1 MALNEQFLKTHFSA
15 ISSVKQSWLYFPG
28 QVFSEKTI
36 RWSTSAPRL
45 PQKELEQEEEEVS
58 GRKVRRWRLNR
69 LQEEGSEDYSSI
81 SLLLS
86 EIKEGLRI
94 NWIPQLR
101 QFPQRSSIDLKYV
114 RLSLQWTE
122 VHSHNPAG
130 CCQSLSAHPLLQGFE
145 PATFHSAPHSPRL
158 CSLKHKVI
166 EQARSRYSAL
176 PELPVAFFR
185 SRPLE
190 LDRSFILFLLS
201 LNQMKTRQPI
211 VIFFSTNTKHEQSWS
226 LG

>member
-1 MALNEQFLKTHFSA
+1 MSFELNKDNNVRPPYQCGFEQAVFENLFFWYQFSKT
-15 ISSVKQSWLYFPG
+15 VLVVFPWAG
-28 QVFSEKTI
+28 FQWKNI

-69 LQEEGSEDYSSI
+69 LQEEGSEDYSAI

-94 NWIPQLR
+94 NWIPQLS

-122 VHSHNPAG
+122 VHSHNRAG
-130 CCQSLSAHPLLQGFE
+130 CCQSLSAHKLLQGFE
-145 PATFHSAPHSPRL
+145 PATFHLAPHSPRL
-158 CSLKHKVI
+158 CSLKHKDT
-166 EQARSRYSAL
+166 EQARSHYSTLA
-176 PELPVAFFR
+176 ELPTAFFR

-190 LDRSFILFLLS
+190 LDHSFILF
-201 LNQMKTRQPI
+201 
-211 VIFFSTNTKHEQSWS
+211 IFC
-226 LG
+226 L